1 MNQSHYP
8 EKSQQYAHYSF
19 SPVESAKENC
29 SSPMSRPSL
38 LKIAPLQ
45 NVTNFLG
52 NLKGE
57 TTGPAQVN
65 RSQKRPR
72 KSSHI
77 FTKTGR
83 SKQGGTAGK
92 ISPQKKRIFKAKENW
107 TDSEDQ
113 LLISLVNVSGPRNW
127 SKIASHFKNRLG
139 KQCRERWHNHLNPF
153 ISKVKWTKEEDEI
166 LLAAHHKF
174 GNRWALI
181 SKFLPGRTDN
191 CIKNHWNSTMKRKIK
206 MNEVNINITPE
217 KLNHKLAS
225 LNTIPSLKDFT
236 YEIKTTRKGAK
247 SQIDFL
253 SAATKFVPEDA
264 TSEVPQTI
272 FQISQALKT
281 PSQLSLEHSAMVLT
295 VPLFNPES
303 ISGQTSSQIF
313 EEIMQLC
320 ARPSKVSSL
329 TSPEFSFQDFMHSLK
344 TVSQEIFNEI

>member
-1 MNQSHYP
+1 MNPAHYP
-8 EKSQQYAHYSF
+8 ERTQQYAYYSF
-19 SPVESAKENC
+19 SQVDSAKENC
-29 SSPMSRPSL
+29 NSPLTRPSL
-38 LKIAPLQ
+38 MKVSPLQ
-45 NVTNFLG
+45 NVTNYLG
-52 NLKGE
+52 NLQADATASTE
-57 TTGPAQVN
+57 VH

-72 KSSHI
+72 KSSHV

-83 SKQGGTAGK
+83 SRQGDVSGK
-92 ISPQKKRIFKAKENW
+92 ISPLKKRIFKAKENW
-107 TDSEDQ
+107 TESEDQ
-113 LLISLVNVSGPRNW
+113 LLISLVNVTGPRNW

-206 MNEVNINITPE
+206 MNEVNINITPK
-217 KLNHKLAS
+217 KLHNKLAS

-236 YEIKTTRKGAK
+236 NEVKTTKKGAK

-253 SAATKFVPEDA
+253 SADTKFVPEDT
-264 TSEVPQTI
+264 TSEIPQTI
-272 FQISQALKT
+272 FQMSQIPKT
-281 PSQLSLEHSAMVLT
+281 TCHLSLEQSAMVLT
-295 VPLFNPES
+295 LPLFNPETLN
-303 ISGQTSSQIF
+303 GQSSSQIF
-313 EEIMQLC
+313 DEIMQLC
-320 ARPSKVSSL
+320 SRPARVPSM
-329 TSPEFSFQDFMHSLK
+329 TSPVFSFQDFMHSLK